1 MRSAGEAAT
10 AMAPKGLK
18 LGSKIWVKD
27 QARCPLPASRRLA
40 ADPARPCAAQDTKN
54 PDVFVM
60 AELKG
65 LVGGHISVRRSLVA
79 QRVHT
84 A

>member
-1 MRSAGEAAT
+1 
-10 AMAPKGLK
+10 MAPKGLK

-27 QARCPLPASRRLA
+27 Q
-40 ADPARPCAAQDTKN
+40 DTKN

-65 LVGGHISVRRSLVA
+65 IVGGHISVRRSHRACAALHASVD
-79 QRVHT
+79 
-84 A
+84 